1 MAPGAAAWRRVA
13 IQFTEEQYEYLRE
26 RAFTEH
32 RSIAALVRDLVDARR
47 LVEQPQIRLP
57 LDRV

>member
-1 MAPGAAAWRRVA
+1 MAPAAEAWRRVA

-26 RAFTEH
+26 RAFAEH
-32 RSIAALVRDLVDARR
+32 RSIAALVRDLVDGRR

-57 LDRV
+57 LDRG

>member
-1 MAPGAAAWRRVA
+1 MAPEAAAWRRVA

-47 LVEQPQIRLP
+47 LVDQPQIRLP
-57 LDRV
+57 LGGE